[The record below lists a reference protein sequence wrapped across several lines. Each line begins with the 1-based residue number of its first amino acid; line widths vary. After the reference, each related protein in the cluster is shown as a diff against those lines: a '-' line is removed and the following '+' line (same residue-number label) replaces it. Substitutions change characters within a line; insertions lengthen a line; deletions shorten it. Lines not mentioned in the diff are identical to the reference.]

1 MVTDIAQAI
10 PDCQLIEIPD
20 ASHDLPNENP
30 AGFIRALRAYLTEMS
45 ATNPSKEENVPG
57 PDSNR

>member
-1 MVTDIAQAI
+1 MGTIVTDIAQAM

-30 AGFIRALRAYLTEMS
+30 QEFFRALRAYLIEPPAETE
-45 ATNPSKEENVPG
+45 P
-57 PDSNR
+57 